1 MDAKRIGSTI
11 AALRK
16 KSGMTQLELAQ
27 KLDVSDKAV
36 SKWENGQGFPDITA
50 FPRLAALFGVT
61 IDYLMLGE
69 KKGITIAGNIL
80 VDIVKNIDIYPKLG
94 MLGTVSDISPAVGG
108 CAPNTAINLAKID
121 RSVPISVLGRVGTDE
136 NGRYVMSQLQ
146 KNGINV
152 DGIVYSPH
160 TETGFCDVMSIPSGE
175 RTFFHK
181 AGTNAEFCPDDVDI
195 PSLDCDILH
204 IGYILLMK
212 QFDTEDPEYGTVMAR
227 FLAAV
232 QKAGIRTSIDVV
244 SDSVVD
250 YGKMITPSLRY
261 CNYAIM
267 NEIEGCGVSGLDP
280 RRPDGSIDEDN
291 IRRTMEMMLEL
302 GVRDRVILHS
312 KEAGFMLTA
321 DGVFR
326 SAPAVDIDPAK
337 IAGKVGAGD
346 AFCAGSLYGLYTGIS
361 DDRLLDFASAAAVCN
376 LTAPDSISG
385 MQPAAVIRSIV
396 EAGRYIG

>member
-1 MDAKRIGSTI
+1 MSN
-11 AALRK
+11 
-16 KSGMTQLELAQ
+16 S
-27 KLDVSDKAV
+27 
-36 SKWENGQGFPDITA
+36 
-50 FPRLAALFGVT
+50 
-61 IDYLMLGE
+61 
-69 KKGITIAGNIL
+69 GITFAGNIL
-80 VDIVKNIDIYPKLG
+80 VDVVKTMHGFPQVG
-94 MLGTVSDISPAVGG
+94 MLATITSVQQAVGG
-108 CAPNTAINLAKID
+108 CVPNTAIDIAKID
-121 RSVPISVLGRVGTDE
+121 PTVPLSAVGRVGDDAY
-136 NGRYVMSQLQ
+136 GQYVTGMMRSH
-146 KNGINV
+146 GINT
-152 DGIVYSPH
+152 DGVRITPDAPTS
-160 TETGFCDVMSIPSGE
+160 FSDVMSDLSTGE
-175 RTFFHK
+175 RTFFH
-181 AGTNAEFCPDDVDI
+181 ARGANALFAPEDVDVDALNCRI
-195 PSLDCDILH
+195 FH
-204 IGYILLMK
+204 IGYILLL
-212 QFDTEDPEYGTVMAR
+212 DTMDEADPEYGTR
-227 FLAAV
+227 LAGLLHRIQA
-232 QKAGIRTSIDVV
+232 KRIKTSIDVV
-244 SDSVVD
+244 SESTARFREKIV
-250 YGKMITPSLRY
+250 PALRY
-261 CNYAIM
+261 CDYAIM